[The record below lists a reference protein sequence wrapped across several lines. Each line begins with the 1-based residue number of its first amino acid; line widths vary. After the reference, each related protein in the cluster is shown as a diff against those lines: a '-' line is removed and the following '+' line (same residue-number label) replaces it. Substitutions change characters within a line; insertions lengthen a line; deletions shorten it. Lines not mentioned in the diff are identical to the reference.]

1 MEKIPVFQN
10 LKEKSQKII
19 RMVVLASTLFAGHEA
34 SAQNPEQARLLK
46 RYNRLSQIEKTYG
59 DVKKSDD
66 SSTHYSVVG
75 GFFVDGHNAV
85 DKNHIKID
93 EKFADNTTLALT
105 IENVILDDSLFNEK
119 NNQLLDREY
128 GFNLQKEDNFINEY
142 GYKTKD
148 TSRQEQR
155 EAVDYYAIID
165 TKFIED
171 TLEIHVEMYNMNESE
186 LQDKTISILTE
197 KIPHF
202 KIPENLT
209 QEERK
214 RYIESDPQRKALIES
229 TIAKIKDHIISF
241 NKSNQ

>member
-1 MEKIPVFQN
+1 MEKIDIFQN
-10 LKEKSQKII
+10 LKERSGKVV
-19 RMVVLASTLFAGHEA
+19 RMVVLASTLFTSQEA
-34 SAQNPEQARLLK
+34 EAQNGEQGRLAK
-46 RYNRLSQIEKTYG
+46 RYKRLAQIEKSY
-59 DVKKSDD
+59 DQKDHN
-66 SSTHYSVVG
+66 STTTNYSVLG
-75 GFFVDGHNAV
+75 AFYVDGRNAI
-85 DKNHIKID
+85 DKNQLTAST
-93 EKFADNTTLALT
+93 KFADNTTLALS
-105 IENVILDDSLFNEK
+105 IENAILEDSLFSK
-119 NNQLLDREY
+119 SGDQILDREY
-128 GFNLQKEDNFINEY
+128 GSNLEKEDNFISEY

-148 TSRQEQR
+148 TSHQEER
-155 EAVDYYAIID
+155 EAVDYYAVID

-229 TIAKIKDHIISF
+229 TIAKIKDHITSF
-241 NKSNQ
+241 NK